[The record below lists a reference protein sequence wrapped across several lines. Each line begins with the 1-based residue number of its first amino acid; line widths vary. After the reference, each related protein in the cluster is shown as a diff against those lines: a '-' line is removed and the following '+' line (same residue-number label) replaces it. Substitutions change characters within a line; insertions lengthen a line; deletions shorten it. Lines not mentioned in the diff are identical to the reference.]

1 MTTDRAHDPAG
12 EPFGTDVI
20 LAEVSVAGASIST
33 LGGLLGSETVSASD
47 ERIARI
53 DELQLDLGEGP
64 CWDAV
69 ATGGP
74 ILEPDLRARPS
85 RIWPAFSRAV
95 SALDVAAL
103 FAVPLVVG
111 PLRIGAIDLYDTRPR
126 PLDDDDLAR
135 TIALAEVLGRQV
147 LRRAIDRVRPEE
159 ERPGPFSRRVVHQ
172 ATGFVIAQLGVSV
185 TDAELLIRARAFAE
199 DRSMQQVAEDVV
211 ARRTG
216 FTVAGT
222 GIENGRS

>member
-1 MTTDRAHDPAG
+1 MTTDRAHDSAG

-20 LAEVSVAGASIST
+20 LAEVCVAGASIST

-53 DELQLDLGEGP
+53 DELQFDLGEGP

-147 LRRAIDRVRPEE
+147 LRRAIDRVRPQE

-172 ATGFVIAQLGVSV
+172 ATGFVIAQLGVSA

-216 FTVAGT
+216 
-222 GIENGRS
+222 